1 MQRLKLSFNK
11 NLILAL
17 KLLKKVF
24 FENRRK
30 KMAFDFKYYYFKRYV
45 DIYLKNANISL
56 KINDSSNHL
65 LDKKIYCV
73 CYKSEADLLIAY
85 SAINNPATFAL
96 DYRRVKG
103 FYNKQMAKFLEAERI
118 DTSDLLDVSAAFL
131 DIQREIKGNKSFIF
145 QPQLEI
151 GGEFIIDSFKPIIK
165 TKANIIPVVIKNSSL
180 LELNTDLV
188 DIEVNILKEIKY
200 EDYKDLNK
208 EQLCNFVKQKL
219 EE

>member
-1 MQRLKLSFNK
+1 MSFNK
-11 NLILAL
+11 NLILAF

-30 KMAFDFKYYYFKRYV
+30 KMAFDFKYHYFKRYV
-45 DIYLKNANISL
+45 DIYLNDANISL

-73 CYKSEADLLIAY
+73 SYKSEADLLIAY
-85 SAINNPATFAL
+85 SAINSPATFAL

-118 DTSDLLDVSAAFL
+118 DTTDLYDVSAAFL
-131 DIQREIKGNKSFIF
+131 DIQKEIKENKSFIF

-180 LELNTDLV
+180 LELNSDLV